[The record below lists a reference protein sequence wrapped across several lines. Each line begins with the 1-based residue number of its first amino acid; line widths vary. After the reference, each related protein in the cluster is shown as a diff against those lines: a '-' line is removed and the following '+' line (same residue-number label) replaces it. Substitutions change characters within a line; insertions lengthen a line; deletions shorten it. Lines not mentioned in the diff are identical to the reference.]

1 MESAEKS
8 ARRALNRLRRR
19 VEQARREVRALEG
32 ALERAEGED
41 FPRDAYGDL
50 RDRIS
55 EVLAFVEEEARRL
68 EEKILES
75 GGLEAGRVR
84 RSSE

>member
-1 MESAEKS
+1 M
-8 ARRALNRLRRR
+8 
-19 VEQARREVRALEG
+19 EQARREVRALEG